1 MNRHNY
7 EQPQNE
13 RGGNRHLRQQIL
25 EGLGQSSEIISPLI
39 PNFMLMFESAGKLVR
54 QGCCQL

>member
-7 EQPQNE
+7 HQPQSE

-25 EGLGQSSEIISPLI
+25 EGLGQIEV
-39 PNFMLMFESAGKLVR
+39 AKLSRHHAHV
-54 QGCCQL
+54 